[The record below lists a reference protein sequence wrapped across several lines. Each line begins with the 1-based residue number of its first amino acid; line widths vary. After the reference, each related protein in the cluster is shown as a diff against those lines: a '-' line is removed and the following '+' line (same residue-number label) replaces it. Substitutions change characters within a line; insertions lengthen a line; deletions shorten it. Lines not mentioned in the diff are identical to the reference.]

1 MKKISKL
8 LFLLLTL
15 FFISPAIGQEV
26 SISTINI
33 TKEHSSVSLDNLEYQ
48 LSDDNIAYFNNGSN
62 IAVKLQVTKDLAKKG
77 NYIYLSY
84 ALIDTIEV
92 WTKNAYGQ
100 LHKDFKTGQSFEYK
114 SRPFASTDFVFPVKN
129 NVETYYFKIYSSK
142 PIVLPFKVLNTKDLL
157 KSLTTKDLI
166 FGLFAG
172 IILVMFLYNLVL
184 YFATKEVS
192 YAYYVS
198 YLIILLVTQ
207 LALFGYTDRFL
218 FYNLPEL
225 NDKFAVFSGALVAI
239 ASVFFVTNFLQL
251 KQKAP
256 LYAKLLFMVVY
267 LDSIAIVILLLDW
280 SVLAFHWVNFTSFYG
295 SIVGIIAS
303 IKLTREGFR
312 PAKIFLVAWSLFLIS
327 VIVFALVNI
336 GIIPYK
342 PYLHGTMLFGASV
355 EVFLIS
361 LALPDRINALRRARE
376 KSKLEVL
383 KIAKENERI
392 ILNQNKVL
400 EAKIKERT
408 KEVEEANKE
417 LTHTLKNLQ
426 KTQIQ
431 LVQSEK
437 MASLGVLTA
446 GVAHEINNP
455 LNYILGGHAAIL
467 KKFKEKDAKISEKDI
482 EDYLNWIKVG
492 GERASKI
499 VKSLNVYSRSN
510 NDHTESCNLNQI
522 AESCVTMVSR
532 SCRSSIA
539 FNTHFSKNLK
549 KIKGSSSKLHQVI
562 LNVLGNAVDAITDT
576 GAITITT
583 TTKQKKTY
591 VKIEDS
597 GIGIPD
603 ENIKKV
609 LDPFFTTKAPG
620 KGTGLGLSIVN
631 AIVLEHGGTINF
643 KSQINKGTRVIIS
656 FPVLED

>member
-8 LFLLLTL
+8 LFLPLTL

-33 TKEHSSVSLDNLEYQ
+33 TKEHSSVTLDNLEYQ

-62 IAVKLQVTKDLAKKG
+62 IAVKLQVPKGLAKKG

-92 WTKNAYGQ
+92 WTKDAFGQ

-114 SRPFASTDFVFPVKN
+114 SRPFTSTDFVFPVKN

-198 YLIILLVTQ
+198 YLIVLLVTQ

-218 FYNLPEL
+218 LYNLPEL
-225 NDKFAVFSGALVAI
+225 NDKFAVLSGALVAI

-267 LDSIAIVILLLDW
+267 LDSIAIVFLLLDW
-280 SVLAFHWVNFTSFYG
+280 SILAFHWVNFTSFYG

-342 PYLHGTMLFGASV
+342 PYLHGAMLFGASV

-361 LALPDRINALRRARE
+361 LALPDRINSLRIQKD
-376 KSKLEVL
+376 KSKRELL
-383 KIAKENERI
+383 KIAKENELI
-392 ILNQNKVL
+392 IVNQNRLL
-400 EAKIKERT
+400 EEKIKERT
-408 KEVEEANKE
+408 KEVEKVNVEIKA
-417 LTHTLKNLQ
+417 TLENLQ

-467 KKFKEKDAKISEKDI
+467 KKFKEKNANISKKEI
-482 EDYLNWIKVG
+482 EDYLDWIKVG

-499 VKSLNVYSRSN
+499 VKSLNIYSRSN
-510 NDHTESCNLNQI
+510 TDHTEACDLNEIVQGCI
-522 AESCVTMVSR
+522 TMISHTC
-532 SCRSSIA
+532 SSSIL
-539 FNTHFSKNLK
+539 FDTKLNKNIK
-549 KIKGSSSKLHQVI
+549 KVKGSSSKLHQVI
-562 LNVLGNAVDAITDT
+562 LNVLGNAVDAIVNE
-576 GAITITT
+576 GNISITT
-583 TTKQKKTY
+583 NTENNKTF
-591 VKIEDS
+591 VEIKDS
-597 GIGIPD
+597 GTGIPE